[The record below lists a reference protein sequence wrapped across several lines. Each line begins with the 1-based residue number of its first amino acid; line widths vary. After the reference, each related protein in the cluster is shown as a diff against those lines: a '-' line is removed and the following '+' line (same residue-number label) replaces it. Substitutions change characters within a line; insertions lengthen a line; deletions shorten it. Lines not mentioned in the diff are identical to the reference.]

1 MEGKPQHESRHV
13 RQGLPEGRVPDASVT
28 MEGRQEVHPNT
39 ALSGVHR
46 GQAGLL
52 LRARGGK
59 ESPNVQTTRHVLI
72 RGARRRTPSHPG
84 GSRTS
89 NGGLRV
95 QHGVRPW
102 LPPSRCCSPTCTA
115 LMRNSGTQDPG
126 LFSLLQ
132 LED

>member
-1 MEGKPQHESRHV
+1 MEGKPQHESCHV

-28 MEGRQEVHPNT
+28 MEVRQEAHPNT

-46 GQAGLL
+46 GQAGLP

-72 RGARRRTPSHPG
+72 RGARRHTPSHPG

-89 NGGLRV
+89 NGGSP
-95 QHGVRPW
+95 RPARCA
-102 LPPSRCCSPTCTA
+102 PPAPAFPLLLTHLHSSHEKFWHSGSRALLLAPT
-115 LMRNSGTQDPG
+115 
-126 LFSLLQ
+126 
-132 LED
+132 